1 MWMAFWDT
9 VRLAFGTFRS
19 NPLRSFLTLLGIVIG
34 VTTVV
39 SMMSLIEGLRNQVN
53 NQMSELGSDCF
64 QVQRLP
70 FGQGELTT
78 AELARRPRFTYAD
91 LDAIRTQPSIA
102 QAAGEDSK
110 GGQKAVTS
118 ERESRAN
125 VNVWAGTAE
134 YFQTNAVGIATGRPF
149 TDAEFVDNRR
159 VAVIGADLADTL
171 WPGVDPLGREF
182 RLLGRTFQVVGTLKR
197 RGGFLGGG
205 SQDNQAMIPLSTFGG
220 MFGVRDF
227 RISIQAT
234 SPDVLQRAQ
243 DEVTLLMRRRH
254 ALKPDEPDDFFLY
267 NNASA
272 TEMFNNLSSAVSAA
286 SFGVCILSLLVGGI
300 GILNIMLVAVTE
312 RTREIGIR
320 KALGAKRYRIL
331 AQFALEA
338 VVLSL
343 VGGAVGVALGAGLA
357 HLARWMINLPTEVP
371 LWSVVVSLVMSCGV
385 GLAFGIYPAAR
396 AAKLDPVEAMR
407 SE

>member
-1 MWMAFWDT
+1 MAFWDT

-39 SMMSLIEGLRNQVN
+39 SMMALIEGLRNQVN
-53 NQMSELGSDCF
+53 DQMSELGSDCF

-70 FGQGELTT
+70 FGQGELSV

-91 LDAIRTQPSIA
+91 LDAIRTQPSIS

-110 GGQKAVTS
+110 GGQKASTAD
-118 ERESRAN
+118 RESRPN

-134 YFQTNAVGIATGRPF
+134 YFNTNSVSLATGRPF
-149 TDAEFVDNRR
+149 TDAEFVDGRR
-159 VAVIGADLADTL
+159 VAVIGQDLADTL
-171 WPGVDPLGREF
+171 WPGLDPLNREF

-205 SQDNQAMIPLSTFGG
+205 SQDNQAMIPLSTFAS

-227 RISIQAT
+227 RISIQAK
-234 SPDVLQRAQ
+234 SPEVLQRAQ

-254 ALKPDEPDDFFLY
+254 GLKPDEPDDFFLY

-272 TEMFNNLSSAVSAA
+272 TQMFNSLSAAVSAA

-343 VGGAVGVALGAGLA
+343 VGGAVGVALGVGLA

-371 LWSVVVSLVMSCGV
+371 MWSVVVSLVMSCGV
-385 GLAFGIYPAAR
+385 GLGFGIYPAAR

-407 SE
+407 TE

>member
-1 MWMAFWDT
+1 MAIWDT

-39 SMMSLIEGLRNQVN
+39 SMMSIIEGLKNQVN
-53 NQMSELGSDCF
+53 NQLSELGTNCF

-70 FGQGELTT
+70 FGQGDLS
-78 AELARRPRFTYAD
+78 ASELARRPRLGYPD
-91 LDAIRTQPSIA
+91 LDAIRSQPSILA
-102 QAAGEDSK
+102 AAGEDSK
-110 GGQKAVTS
+110 GGQKASTA
-118 ERESRAN
+118 ERETRPN
-125 VNVWAGTAE
+125 VHVWAGTPE
-134 YFQTNAVGIATGRPF
+134 YFDTNSVGIATGRPF
-149 TDAEFVDNRR
+149 TDTEFVDGRN

-171 WPGVDPLGREF
+171 YPGMDPLGRQF
-182 RLLGRTFQVVGTLKR
+182 RLQGRSFLVVGTLTR
-197 RGGFLGGG
+197 RGGFMGGG
-205 SQDNQAMIPLSTFGG
+205 SQDNQAMIPLSTYAGIFGI
-220 MFGVRDF
+220 RDF
-227 RISIQAT
+227 RISIQAR
-234 SPDVLQRAQ
+234 SAEVLQRGQ

-254 ALKPDEPDDFFLY
+254 GLKPDQTDDFFIFS
-267 NNASA
+267 NASA
-272 TEMFNNLSSAVSAA
+272 TEMFNNISAAISAA
-286 SFGVCILSLLVGGI
+286 SFGVCLLSLLVGGI

-343 VGGAVGVALGAGLA
+343 VGGALGVALGVGLSL
-357 HLARWMINLPTEVP
+357 LARWMVKLPTEVP
-371 LWSVVVSLVMSCGV
+371 LWSVVVSLAMSCGV

-396 AAKLDPVEAMR
+396 ASKLDPVDAMR

>member
-1 MWMAFWDT
+1 MAFWDT

-39 SMMSLIEGLRNQVN
+39 AMMSLIEGLKNQVN
-53 NQMSELGSDCF
+53 NQLSDLGANCF

-70 FGQGELTT
+70 FGQGELS
-78 AELARRPRFTYAD
+78 AAQLARRPRFTYAD
-91 LDAIRTQPSIA
+91 LDAIRLQPSIEV
-102 QAAGEDSK
+102 AAAEDSK
-110 GGQKAVTS
+110 GGQKASTS
-118 ERESRAN
+118 ERETRAN
-125 VNVWAGTAE
+125 VNVWAGTPG
-134 YFQTNAVGIATGRPF
+134 YFQTNAISIATGRPF
-149 TDAEFVDNRR
+149 TDTETVDGRR

-171 WPGVDPLGREF
+171 YPGMDPLGREF
-182 RLLGRTFQVVGTLKR
+182 RILGRTFQVVGTLKR
-197 RGGFLGGG
+197 RGGFMGGG
-205 SQDNQAMIPLSTFGG
+205 SQDNQAMIPLTTYAGI
-220 MFGVRDF
+220 FGVRDL
-227 RISIQAT
+227 RISIQAR
-234 SPDVLQRAQ
+234 SAEVLLRAQ

-254 ALKPDEPDDFFLY
+254 GLKPDQADDFFIFS
-267 NNASA
+267 NAST
-272 TEMFNNLSSAVSAA
+272 TETFNNMSTAISAA
-286 SFGVCILSLLVGGI
+286 SFGVCLLSLLVGGI

-343 VGGAVGVALGAGLA
+343 VGGALGVGLGVGLSL
-357 HLARWMINLPTEVP
+357 LARWMIKLPTEVP
-371 LWSVVVSLVMSCGV
+371 LWSVAVSLGMSCGV
-385 GLAFGIYPAAR
+385 GLLFGIYPAAR
-396 AAKLDPVEAMR
+396 AAKLDPVDAMR

>member
-1 MWMAFWDT
+1 MAFWDT

-39 SMMSLIEGLRNQVN
+39 AMMSLIEGLKNQVN
-53 NQMSELGSDCF
+53 NQLSDLGVNCF

-70 FGQGELTT
+70 FGQGELS
-78 AELARRPRFTYAD
+78 AAQLARRPRFTYAD
-91 LDAIRTQPSIA
+91 LDAIRLQPSIEV
-102 QAAGEDSK
+102 AAAEDSK
-110 GGQKAVTS
+110 GGQKASTS
-118 ERESRAN
+118 ERETRAN
-125 VNVWAGTAE
+125 VNVWAGTPG
-134 YFQTNAVGIATGRPF
+134 YFQTNAISIATGRPF
-149 TDAEFVDNRR
+149 TDTETVDGRR

-171 WPGVDPLGREF
+171 YPGMDPLGREF
-182 RLLGRTFQVVGTLKR
+182 RILGRTFQVVGTLKR
-197 RGGFLGGG
+197 RGGFMGGG
-205 SQDNQAMIPLSTFGG
+205 SQDNQAMIPLTTYAGI
-220 MFGVRDF
+220 FGVRDL
-227 RISIQAT
+227 RVSIQAR
-234 SPDVLQRAQ
+234 SAEVLLRAQ

-254 ALKPDEPDDFFLY
+254 GLKPDEADDFFIFS
-267 NNASA
+267 NASA
-272 TEMFNNLSSAVSAA
+272 TETFNNMSTAISAA
-286 SFGVCILSLLVGGI
+286 SFGVCLLSLLVGGI

-343 VGGAVGVALGAGLA
+343 VGGALGVGLGVGLSL
-357 HLARWMINLPTEVP
+357 LARWMIRLPTEVP
-371 LWSVVVSLVMSCGV
+371 LWSVAVSLGMSCGV
-385 GLAFGIYPAAR
+385 GLLFGIYPAAR
-396 AAKLDPVEAMR
+396 AAKLDPVDAMR